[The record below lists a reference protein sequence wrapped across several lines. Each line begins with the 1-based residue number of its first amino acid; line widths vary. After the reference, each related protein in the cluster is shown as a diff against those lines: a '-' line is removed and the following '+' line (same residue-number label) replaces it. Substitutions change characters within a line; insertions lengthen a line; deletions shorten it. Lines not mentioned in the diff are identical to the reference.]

1 MADDI
6 ELPEGLNPAQ
16 FVKDYL
22 LKNPEYFRTHSDVF
36 CRLVPP
42 RQNREGTRSIIECQN
57 EVLRAHGDAIVD
69 GYGVELGGKQSVAS
83 DLSLYTAADI
93 MEMGVTRH
101 KLSE

>member
-1 MADDI
+1 MVLDHILDRVGYQIARGQRV
-6 ELPEGLNPAQ
+6 EHA
-16 FVKDYL
+16 FV
-22 LKNPEYFRTHSDVF
+22 
-36 CRLVPP
+36 
-42 RQNREGTRSIIECQN
+42 
-57 EVLRAHGDAIVD
+57 AHGDAIVD

>member
-22 LKNPEYFRTHSDVF
+22 LKNPGIFPYSFRCF

-57 EVLRAHGDAIVD
+57 EVLRASLTT
-69 GYGVELGGKQSVAS
+69 YELREEEIAAREESWKGNKPACQS
-83 DLSLYTAADI
+83 LSLKW
-93 MEMGVTRH
+93 R
-101 KLSE
+101 